1 MADVVGRWSRGFLW
15 CLVEGLALQ
24 KSCGFRKEFSMTSQ
38 AARDLLWAINSPSLI
53 RMPSQQSPGWPVCE
67 AADVTPESLQNF
79 CDQQAR
85 HRVGQYFEDLVH
97 FYLKAVRNYE
107 IVEHGLQIQE
117 GGRTVGELDF
127 LYRTADGNLHHCE
140 TAVKFYLYIPESND
154 SGSQFIG
161 PNAADNFERKT
172 LRLFEHQ
179 LRLSEDRFPSVV
191 KREAFVKGRIFYHP
205 QREMP
210 EVLPVAL
217 APDHLRGVWIR
228 ESELE
233 WLRSSDAETKFRV
246 ARKPY
251 WLSPDVASLDES
263 ELRSADEICGQLR
276 QHFTE
281 RRTPQLINALIV
293 DDNFWRESRRIFVV
307 SDQWPNDAR

>member
-1 MADVVGRWSRGFLW
+1 
-15 CLVEGLALQ
+15 
-24 KSCGFRKEFSMTSQ
+24 MTSQ
-38 AARDLLWAINSPSLI
+38 AARDLFWTINSPSLI
-53 RMPSQQSPGWPVCE
+53 RTSIEHSACWPVCE
-67 AADVTPESLQNF
+67 AAEVASKSLQNF
-79 CDQQAR
+79 CDQHAR

-127 LYRTADGNLHHCE
+127 LYREADGGLHHCE
-140 TAVKFYLYIPESND
+140 TAVKFYLYIPESNE

-172 LRLFEHQ
+172 QRLFDHQ
-179 LRLSEDRFPSVV
+179 LKLSEERFPMVV

-205 QREMP
+205 LKDAP
-210 EVLPVAL
+210 EELPTAL
-217 APDHLRGVWIR
+217 AADHLRGVWIR

-233 WLRSSDAETKFRV
+233 WLKSGGADTKFRA
-246 ARKPY
+246 ARKPL
-251 WLSPDVASLDES
+251 WLAPDVATVGDS
-263 ELRSADEICGQLR
+263 ELRSADEICDQLR

-281 RRTPQLINALIV
+281 RRTPQLINALV
-293 DDNFWRESRRIFVV
+293 VHDDVWLESQRIFVV

>member
-1 MADVVGRWSRGFLW
+1 
-15 CLVEGLALQ
+15 
-24 KSCGFRKEFSMTSQ
+24 MTSQ

-53 RMPSQQSPGWPVCE
+53 RTSIEHSSCWPVCE
-67 AADVTPESLQNF
+67 AAEVASKSLQNF
-79 CDQQAR
+79 CDQHAR

-127 LYRTADGNLHHCE
+127 LYREAGGNLHHCE
-140 TAVKFYLYIPESND
+140 TAVKFYLYIPESNE

-172 LRLFEHQ
+172 QRLFEHQ
-179 LRLSEDRFPSVV
+179 LKLSEERFPSVV

-205 QREMP
+205 LRDSP
-210 EVLPVAL
+210 EKLPTAL
-217 APDHLRGVWIR
+217 APEHSRGVWIR
-228 ESELE
+228 ESELD
-233 WLRSSDAETKFRV
+233 WLKSNGADTKFRT
-246 ARKPY
+246 ARKPL
-251 WLSPDVASLDES
+251 WLAQDVATLDDS

-281 RRTPQLINALIV
+281 RRTPQLINALIA
-293 DDNFWRESRRIFVV
+293 NGEFWQESQRTFVV
-307 SDQWPNDAR
+307 SDQWPNDAN

>member
-1 MADVVGRWSRGFLW
+1 
-15 CLVEGLALQ
+15 
-24 KSCGFRKEFSMTSQ
+24 MTSQ
-38 AARDLLWAINSPSLI
+38 AARDLCWAINSPSLI
-53 RMPSQQSPGWPVCE
+53 RTSIEHSACWPVCE
-67 AADVTPESLQNF
+67 AAEVAPESLQNF
-79 CDQQAR
+79 CDQHAR

-127 LYRTADGNLHHCE
+127 LYREADGGLHHCE
-140 TAVKFYLYIPESND
+140 TAVKFYLYIPESNE

-172 LRLFEHQ
+172 QRLFDHQ
-179 LRLSEDRFPSVV
+179 LKLSEERFPMVV

-205 QREMP
+205 LKDAP
-210 EVLPVAL
+210 EELPTAL
-217 APDHLRGVWIR
+217 AADHLRGVWIR

-233 WLRSSDAETKFRV
+233 WLKSSGADAKFRA
-246 ARKPY
+246 ARKPL
-251 WLSPDVASLDES
+251 WLAPDVATVDDS
-263 ELRSADEICGQLR
+263 ELRSVDEICDQVR

-281 RRTPQLINALIV
+281 RRTPQLINALV
-293 DDNFWRESRRIFVV
+293 VCDGVWLESQRIFVV